1 MHQCGAY
8 KLSVSPLKLYLND
21 NVPKKPEYIV
31 GLQNLDT
38 LRRIGDGTKTQINTI
53 QKIYRQPLT
62 KWD

>member
-1 MHQCGAY
+1 MYQCGAY
-8 KLSVSPLKLYLND
+8 KLSVSPLKLYPNE

-53 QKIYRQPLT
+53 KEV
-62 KWD
+62 